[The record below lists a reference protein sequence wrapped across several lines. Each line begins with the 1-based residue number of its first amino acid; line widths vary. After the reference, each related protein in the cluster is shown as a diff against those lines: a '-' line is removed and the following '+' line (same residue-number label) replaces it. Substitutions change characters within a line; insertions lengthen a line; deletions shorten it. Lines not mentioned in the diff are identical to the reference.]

1 ASAKSRGGGR
11 DNGPKAV
18 SVRDHRTPK
27 VVTVR
32 DHREPKVV
40 NVRDH
45 RTTKTDSVRQEKP
58 KFIWV
63 EKKGQS
69 GHWERARPEGKST
82 PVVRDHRKPET
93 PTVRDHRKVQ
103 QQYQG
108 GVKVTSTPRPKKAAP
123 PPPMYNHSMSMGGR

>member
-1 ASAKSRGGGR
+1 MEHLPMRTSVTFSMAAALAAMVVVSADQASAKSRGGGR
-11 DNGPKAV
+11 DNAPKSV

-45 RTTKTDSVRQEKP
+45 RTTKTENP

-69 GHWERARPEGKST
+69 GHWERARAEVKST
-82 PVVRDHRKPET
+82 PV
-93 PTVRDHRKVQ
+93 
-103 QQYQG
+103 
-108 GVKVTSTPRPKKAAP
+108 
-123 PPPMYNHSMSMGGR
+123 